1 MLNQVR
7 DAFQTV
13 YGDLT
18 NVRMYFSPGRI
29 NLIGEHTDYN
39 GGYVLPCALALG
51 TWAAVRPIDDQVIRF
66 YSVNMPDAGV
76 VTCRLGDWKPLRDD
90 SWAAYLKGVMWA
102 FEGKGMKMD
111 RGLEIVIGGNLPVG
125 AGLSSSAS
133 IEVLTGMILRDH
145 FQFDVSDQEI
155 ALIGQYSENNY
166 NGVGCGIMDQFA
178 IAKGKRDTAIFLNA
192 GTLDYEYVPLELGNR
207 KLVVTNTNKKHSL
220 AETAFNDRRREC
232 GEALCQIQQLMNADE
247 RAGVKSLCDITMGQ
261 WGKYGPLLDDPIIR
275 KRARHVIEEN
285 DRTAAAVKD
294 LKAGDI
300 DSFGKKMNASHVSL
314 RDDYEVSCKELDV
327 LAETAWKIPGV
338 IGSRMTGGGFGG
350 CTVSIVEEDAVS
362 RYCDTIQKAFCRETG
377 GECSFYIVET
387 GEKGGQINGSF

>member
-7 DAFQTV
+7 DAFQTA

-18 NVRMYFSPGRI
+18 DVRMYFSPGRI

-51 TWAAVRPIDDQVIRF
+51 TWAAVRPIHDQVIRF
-66 YSVNMPDAGV
+66 YSVNMPDTGV
-76 VTCRLGDWKPLRDD
+76 VSCRIGDWKPLNDD

-133 IEVLTGMILRDH
+133 IEVLTGMVLRDYFH
-145 FQFDVSDQEI
+145 FDVSDQGI
-155 ALIGQYSENNY
+155 ALLGQYSENHY

-178 IAKGKRDTAIFLNA
+178 IAKGKKDTAIFLNA

-207 KLVVTNTNKKHSL
+207 KIVVTNTNKKHSL
-220 AETAFNDRRREC
+220 AESAFNNRRREC
-232 GEALCQIQQLMNADE
+232 DEALLQLRHLMGEDESAGIQ
-247 RAGVKSLCDITMGQ
+247 SLCDITMEQ
-261 WGKYGPLLDDPIIR
+261 WEEYGPSLNDPIIR
-275 KRARHVIEEN
+275 KRARHVIAEN
-285 DRTAAAVKD
+285 QRTAAAVND
-294 LKAGDI
+294 LRAGDI
-300 DSFGKKMNASHVSL
+300 ESFGQKMNASHVSL

-350 CTVSIVEEDAVS
+350 CTVSIVEEDAIS
-362 RYCDTIQKAFCRETG
+362 TYCDTVQKVFYRETG
-377 GECSFYIVET
+377 GNCSFYMVET
-387 GEKGGQINGSF
+387 GEKGGQVNGSF